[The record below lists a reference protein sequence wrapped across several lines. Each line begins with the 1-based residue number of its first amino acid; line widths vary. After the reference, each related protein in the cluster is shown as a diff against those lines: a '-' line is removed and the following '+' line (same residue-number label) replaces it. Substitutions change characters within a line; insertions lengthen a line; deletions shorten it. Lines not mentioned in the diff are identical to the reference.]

1 MAIAKMTRVFMVGA
15 SVHKE
20 ETLRFLQR
28 AGVVHLE
35 PVVPLA
41 GDAERET
48 SVVLLRLR
56 RIGQIEQAVSRY
68 SGHDKRIA
76 VDCPDALLVA
86 YAEESL
92 TALQEMRN
100 RRQALGRMAD
110 DLAPWGDFDPEKLCH
125 LEENGV
131 MVRRWRMERK
141 KSTDLNVP
149 DGVFV

>member
-1 MAIAKMTRVFMVGA
+1 LAIAKMTRVFMVGA

-110 DLAPWGDFDPEKLCH
+110 DLAPWGDFDLDDPASRGNRGACPPLADGT
-125 LEENGV
+125 EED
-131 MVRRWRMERK
+131 R
-141 KSTDLNVP
+141 
-149 DGVFV
+149 